1 MSIPK
6 SLQRHRFYQ
15 ITTLKQSVRLLEMGY
30 GEIKNRS
37 DFTAA
42 LDKTEDSKNIVI
54 IDCFTTWCKICKA
67 IAPKIDELN
76 RKYGEDKNVLWYVG

>member
-1 MSIPK
+1 
-6 SLQRHRFYQ
+6 
-15 ITTLKQSVRLLEMGY
+15 MGY

-37 DFTAA
+37 EFTAA

-54 IDCFTTWCKICKA
+54 VDCFTTWCKICKA

-76 RKYGEDKNVLWYVG
+76 RKYGEDKNVLWCVDRKDHTMSMLMLPSGTRWISRRQRT